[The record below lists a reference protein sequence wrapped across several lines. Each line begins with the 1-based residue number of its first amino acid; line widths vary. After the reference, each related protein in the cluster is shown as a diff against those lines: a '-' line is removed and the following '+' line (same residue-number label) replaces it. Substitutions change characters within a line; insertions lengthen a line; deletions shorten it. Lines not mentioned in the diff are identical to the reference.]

1 VIPKFHG
8 AKLTDIPDEDLRELL
23 VREERKKTQA
33 EFRATRLFY
42 TFCTS
47 LRTLG
52 DKVHEL

>member
-33 EFRATRLFY
+33 EFRATRLSIPFA
-42 TFCTS
+42 
-47 LRTLG
+47 
-52 DKVHEL
+52 HP